1 MSEKVL
7 ARTMEVFSGDLTWAC
22 AAHTTLSSADTG
34 STQSLNMICAAFFET
49 LLSSSPL
56 ARYGNGMNNGS
67 REELIAMTQ
76 EPTPERRKKED
87 YLEDENPAETR
98 EDSLVDKQGRDSFP
112 ASDPP
117 GNYNRE
123 PK

>member
-1 MSEKVL
+1 
-7 ARTMEVFSGDLTWAC
+7 
-22 AAHTTLSSADTG
+22 
-34 STQSLNMICAAFFET
+34 
-49 LLSSSPL
+49 
-56 ARYGNGMNNGS
+56 MNNVR

-76 EPTPERRKKED
+76 EPMRKPETHKED

-117 GNYNRE
+117 GNYYPE
-123 PK
+123 TK